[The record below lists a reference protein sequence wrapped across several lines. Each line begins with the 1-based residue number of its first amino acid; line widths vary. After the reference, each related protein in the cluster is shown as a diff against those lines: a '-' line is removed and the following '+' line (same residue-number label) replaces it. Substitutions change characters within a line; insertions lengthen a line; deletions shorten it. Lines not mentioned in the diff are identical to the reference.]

1 MGDAHGG
8 ASSAQVTISCLD
20 SIAVAVDLEAEEG
33 AGAGLWSTLG
43 FVEMAHVVGPTAG
56 GNQGPRG
63 GSRPPKLMIGLI
75 GRVVATVEAVGWLPL
90 RLRYHR
96 IYSIR
101 DTDASISGLC
111 TEFTSV

>member
-43 FVEMAHVVGPTAG
+43 FVEMAHVVGPAAG
-56 GNQGPRG
+56 G
-63 GSRPPKLMIGLI
+63 
-75 GRVVATVEAVGWLPL
+75 
-90 RLRYHR
+90 
-96 IYSIR
+96 
-101 DTDASISGLC
+101 
-111 TEFTSV
+111 